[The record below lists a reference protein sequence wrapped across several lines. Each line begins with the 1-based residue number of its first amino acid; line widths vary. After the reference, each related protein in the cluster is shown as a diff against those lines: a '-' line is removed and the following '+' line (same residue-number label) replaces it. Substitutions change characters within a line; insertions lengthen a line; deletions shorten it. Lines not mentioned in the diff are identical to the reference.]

1 MKTLNQD
8 FRTIKYHSF
17 LEEDLKFTEPE
28 ISKFHIIPV
37 PYEQTVSYVGGT
49 AFGPAKILEASVQL
63 ELFDGKGNPSK
74 KGIFTKPPV
83 IEETPEKLFESMDK
97 SITEVLKLGKTPVI
111 LGGEH
116 SVSIGAFKSLLKNKK
131 KFGIVQIDAH
141 GDLRDSFEGSKY
153 SHACVMKRA
162 IDLGIDIF
170 QIGVRSLSLPEVELR
185 KELGIKYIDAA
196 QLYKN
201 GIPKKI
207 LPNDFP
213 EEIYLTIDV
222 DGLDPSIIPATGTPE
237 PGGLSWYDTIEILEK
252 ITKERKIIGFDV
264 VELAPIPNLHYP
276 EFTCARLIYQLMGMI
291 D

>member
-28 ISKFHIIPV
+28 NSKFHIIPV
-37 PYEQTVSYVGGT
+37 PYEQTVSYGGGT

-83 IEETPEKLFESMDK
+83 IEETPEKLFESIDK
-97 SITEVLKLGKTPVI
+97 SITEILKLGKIPVI

-207 LPNDFP
+207 LPHDFP

-252 ITKERKIIGFDV
+252 ITKERKVTGFDV